1 MVGITFFLLL
11 VTFSSLH
18 SQPVTLRDTT
28 NQYDYIIITVPEFVN
43 ACEPF
48 RQHKETVRDFRTLI
62 VDTTQIYA
70 EFDSSAAPQD
80 NIRNFISYSGTFW
93 KQPRPKF
100 FLIVGTVSDVPNF
113 QIPFPSQPSVYFYSD
128 YYYGQNIYENDPT
141 ITDFFIGRIPGKNE
155 TEITNYFLKV
165 TSYETDNL
173 IHSWMNNTLFLCA
186 GEDASNLNNI
196 NYALGLTNSLP
207 SYIRPFYIAEN
218 DTSQYYGTIDSIYNA
233 INQRG
238 NAVIWLLGLGD
249 DPYIGGSD
257 WITIED
263 LNGFTN
269 EGKYFFTFS
278 PGIQRAILDTNT
290 NLTKAMMVLPNAG
303 SLGGS
308 VFVGYTYYT
317 IGHLFESNWA
327 SRIFDPLINSIGEI
341 MILDNFPI
349 GGLYDYV
356 KKVANLWADPS
367 LQLKYDTTVGVGK
380 VEEEIPVSFTLYQ
393 NYPNPFNPST
403 TIKFALPVD
412 SRVKINVYNSVGQL
426 VETLVDKELESG
438 YHEVNFDAS
447 MLASGVY
454 LYQLQAGDFISSK
467 KMILIK

>member
-1 MVGITFFLLL
+1 MKGITFSLLL
-11 VTFSSLH
+11 VSISAIH

-28 NQYDYIIITVPEFVN
+28 NQYDYIIITIPEFVN

-48 RQHKETVRDFRTLI
+48 RQHKETVRDFRTII
-62 VDTTQIYA
+62 VDTAQIYA

-80 NIRNFISYSGTFW
+80 NIKDFISYAGTFW
-93 KQPRPKF
+93 KYPRPKF

-113 QIPFPSQPSVYFYSD
+113 PIPFPSQPTVYWYSD
-128 YYYGQNIYENDPT
+128 YFYCQNIYENDST
-141 ITDFFIGRIPGKNE
+141 VTDFLIGRIPCKDE
-155 TEITNYFLKV
+155 TEINNYFFKV
-165 TSYETDNL
+165 MDYETSAT
-173 IHSWMNNTLFLCA
+173 IYSWMNNALFLCA

-196 NYALGLTNSLP
+196 NYALGLTTSLP
-207 SYIRPFYIAEN
+207 LYIRPFYIAEN
-218 DTSQYYGTIDSIYNA
+218 DTSQYYGTIDSIYKA

-238 NAVIWLLGLGD
+238 NAVVWLLGLGD

-257 WITIED
+257 WIKIED

-278 PGIQRAILDTNT
+278 SGRQSAILDTNT
-290 NLTKAMMVLPNAG
+290 NLTKAMMTLPDAG
-303 SLGGS
+303 SLGGC

-327 SRIFDPLINSIGEI
+327 SRIFDPLINSIGEA
-341 MILDNFPI
+341 MISDNFPI

-356 KKVANLWADPS
+356 RKVANLWADPS
-367 LQLKYDTTVGVGK
+367 LKLKYDTTVGV
-380 VEEEIPVSFTLYQ
+380 EEIASEPPEGFTLYQ

-412 SRVKINVYNSVGQL
+412 SRVKINVYNSLGQL
-426 VETLVDKELESG
+426 VKTLVDKEMESG
-438 YHEVNFDAS
+438 YHEVNFNAS
-447 MLASGVY
+447 RLASGVY
-454 LYQLQAGDFISSK
+454 LYQLQSQDFISVK
-467 KMILIK
+467 KMLLIK